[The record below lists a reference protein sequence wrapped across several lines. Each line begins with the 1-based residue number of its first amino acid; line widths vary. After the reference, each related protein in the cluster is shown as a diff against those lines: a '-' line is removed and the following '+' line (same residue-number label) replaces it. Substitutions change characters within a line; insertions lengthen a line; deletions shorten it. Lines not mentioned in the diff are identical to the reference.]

1 MRTLEQLEK
10 DDYENL
16 TLEELNEYDLSCEQF
31 CPLYGEFCSGGM
43 TCYGG
48 SPIEPLCISLKPEE
62 ILQQVYDGFY
72 IGRVNHEKWEDEQ
85 LKKQQEKERKNKV
98 AAEKRRQFKW
108 RNYDDLNEIK
118 IKTKTIKRL
127 KEEIEDIGRA
137 KRFSSAVNFVNKMF
151 GECGYSHPEDIK
163 YDFTPQI
170 LDLEQKI
177 LLLEN
182 EIVEIKNKIK
192 LKEKELR
199 VINKLKNNKELED
212 ERK

>member
-16 TLEELNEYDLSCEQF
+16 TLEELNEYDLSCENF
-31 CPLYGEFCSGGM
+31 CPLYGDFCSGGM
-43 TCYGG
+43 SCYGG
-48 SPIEPLCISLKPEE
+48 SPIEPVCTSLKPEE
-62 ILQQVYDGFY
+62 ILQQVYDRFY

-85 LKKQQEKERKNKV
+85 LEKQQEKERKNKV

-108 RNYDDLNEIK
+108 RNYNDLKDIK
-118 IKTKTIKRL
+118 IRKETIKRL
-127 KEEIEDIGRA
+127 KDKIKDIERF
-137 KRFSSAVNFVNKMF
+137 KTFSSSVNIVNKMF
-151 GECGYSHPEDIK
+151 GECGFSHPADIK

-170 LDLEQKI
+170 LELEQRI

-192 LKEKELR
+192 LKEKEFR
-199 VINKLKNNKELED
+199 VINKFKNKELED
-212 ERK
+212 EHR